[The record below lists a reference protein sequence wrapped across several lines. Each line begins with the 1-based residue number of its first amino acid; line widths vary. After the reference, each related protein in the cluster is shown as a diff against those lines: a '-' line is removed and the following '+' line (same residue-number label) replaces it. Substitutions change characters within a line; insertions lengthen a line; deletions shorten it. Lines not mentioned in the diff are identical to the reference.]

1 MNGAQSLIGDVQARL
16 GHQIGN
22 QLDVANSYLSTIA
35 DSIGTFIANIW
46 SGGFVGVSNF
56 DDLKSSIEVYSNN
69 VQEIVNTYDATA
81 QVDATFKGK
90 AGTELTGFI
99 QATKQLLDA
108 YVNYVKS
115 WNDELDEIYEKYNQG
130 DASLQ
135 SNVSSDSQKVQ
146 QASQSIELG

>member
-35 DSIGTFIANIW
+35 DAIGTFVANIW
-46 SGGFVGVSNF
+46 SGGFAGVSDF
-56 DDLKSSIEVYSNN
+56 DDLKQSIETYSNN
-69 VQEIVNTYDATA
+69 VQEIVNTYDASA
-81 QVDATFKGK
+81 QVDATFKGQ
-90 AGTELTGFI
+90 AGQELTSFI
-99 QATKQLLDA
+99 AATKELLDA

-115 WNDELDEIYEKYNQG
+115 WNKELDEIYEKYNQG
-130 DASLQ
+130 DTTLQ
-135 SNVSSDSQKVQ
+135 SNVASDSQRVQ